1 MFDYCIQSVNNAA
14 RPEWKT
20 DVSDTLLKIYTGE
33 LDLDTGLAQMQE
45 AVDTASAEYYE
56 EDA

>member
-1 MFDYCIQSVNNAA
+1 MNNAA

>member
-1 MFDYCIQSVNNAA
+1 MNNSA
-14 RPEWKT
+14 RTEWKT

-45 AVDTASAEYYE
+45 AGDTASAEYYE

>member
-20 DVSDTLLKIYTGE
+20 PVSDTLLKIYTGE
-33 LDLDTGLAQMQE
+33 YSIDEGLEQMQQI
-45 AVDTASAEYYE
+45 VDTASAEYYE
-56 EDA
+56 